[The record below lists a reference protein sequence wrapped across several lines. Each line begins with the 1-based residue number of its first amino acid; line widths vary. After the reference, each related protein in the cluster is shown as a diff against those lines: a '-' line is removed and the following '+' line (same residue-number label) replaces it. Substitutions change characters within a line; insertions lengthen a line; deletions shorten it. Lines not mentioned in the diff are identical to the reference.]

1 MNTPTI
7 TSTINAQWLRR
18 GIAALAT
25 VLSIGIV
32 VFGLVNRTP
41 IGVSPA
47 PAAPPSGLRAPSGSA
62 NARFV
67 DFKRGQIERLGAP
80 ATRSAAIAS
89 AATARFVEH
98 KLDQVAQLDA
108 PAARVAA
115 APTSAATRFVAH
127 KRDQVDRLDVILN
140 GSIQLAPAYA
150 RFVEHKLAQ
159 VDLLDVST
167 ARGTS
172 APSAAYQR
180 FIDFKYAQ
188 VGE

>member
-1 MNTPTI
+1 M
-7 TSTINAQWLRR
+7 RD
-18 GIAALAT
+18 
-25 VLSIGIV
+25 V
-32 VFGLVNRTP
+32 
-41 IGVSPA
+41 
-47 PAAPPSGLRAPSGSA
+47 PPA
-62 NARFV
+62 NALKDSLR
-67 DFKRGQIERLGAP
+67 GAP
-80 ATRSAAIAS
+80 ATGSAVIGS
-89 AATARFVEH
+89 AATARFIEH
-98 KLDQVAQLDA
+98 KLDQAAQLDA

-140 GSIQLAPAYA
+140 GSIQLAPAHA

-172 APSAAYQR
+172 APSAAYQQ

>member
-7 TSTINAQWLRR
+7 TSTISAQWLRR
-18 GIAALAT
+18 SIAAVGT

-32 VFGLVNRTP
+32 VFGLANRTP

-47 PAAPPSGLRAPSGSA
+47 PAAPASGMRAPMGSA
-62 NARFV
+62 NGRFV
-67 DFKRGQIERLGAP
+67 DFKRGQIEQLGAR
-80 ATRSAAIAS
+80 ATGGAAIAS
-89 AATARFVEH
+89 AASTRFVEH

-115 APTSAATRFVAH
+115 DPTDAATRFVAH
-127 KRDQVDRLDVILN
+127 KHDQVDRLDMILN
-140 GSIQLAPAYA
+140 GGIQLAPAYA

-159 VDLLDVST
+159 VDLLDAST
-167 ARGTS
+167 ARGAS